1 MIQIPIVKLKDILIK
16 EGLVTAPDF
25 EKLEEEANRMGQNLV
40 DVLISQ
46 SVITQEYFF
55 NLVSQYFGIERVN
68 LNVEPID
75 IELLHKL
82 SEEIARRRRVVAF
95 GKTAEGVLKV
105 AMEDPGDLET
115 IKFLEKH
122 MEARIKPYLATPDDL
137 NQGYILYGRQL
148 TQDFKKIIEESIKAS
163 LNIKAT
169 SLEEA
174 AGQMPVM
181 AIVDNFLS
189 YAGSIRASD
198 VHLEILEDN
207 ILVRYRI
214 DGILR
219 EIIRIP
225 NEVQPAIIARIKI
238 LSGLKVDEHLRPQ
251 DGRFRYDIGQTAFD
265 VRVSVLP
272 TFYGEKIAM
281 RLLPA
286 TQKPL
291 SLEEVGM
298 WEDTRNIVF
307 ENIKKSYGMVL
318 VCGPTGSGKTTTL
331 YSILN
336 ILNKPE
342 VNIVTI
348 EDPIEYAI
356 KYINQIQVNTLADLT
371 FANGLRSILRQD
383 PNIVMVGEIRDSET
397 AGIAVNAAL
406 TGHLLLSS
414 LHTNDA
420 ATSVPRLL
428 DLGIPPFLAA
438 AVMNAVIAQR
448 LVRKICMG
456 CIESYKPESSA
467 IDSIKKQL
475 KLIDSSAEPKVPTTF
490 YRGKGCSTCGG
501 SGYKERV
508 GIFEVLNVTE
518 EVRKLIVSPKFS
530 LDELRTVAR
539 KEGMVT
545 IFEDGLRKIELGLT
559 TVEEVLRVMRE

>member
-1 MIQIPIVKLKDILIK
+1 MIQIPIAKLKDILIK
-16 EGLVTAPDF
+16 EGLVTTPDF
-25 EKLEEEANRMGQNLV
+25 EKLKEGADRMGQNLV

-55 NLVSQYFGIERVN
+55 NLISQYFNIERVN

-82 SEEIARRRRVVAF
+82 NEEIARRKRVIVF
-95 GKTAEGVLKV
+95 GKTPEGVLKV

-115 IKFLEKH
+115 IKFLEKNLQS
-122 MEARIKPYLATPDDL
+122 RIKPYLATPDDL
-137 NQGYILYGRQL
+137 NQGFILYGRQL
-148 TQDFKKIIEESIKAS
+148 TQNFKKIIEESINAS

-174 AGQMPVM
+174 AGQVPIV

-225 NEVQPAIIARIKI
+225 KEVQPAIIARIKI
-238 LSGLKVDEHLRPQ
+238 LGGLKVDEHLRPQ
-251 DGRFRYDIGQTAFD
+251 DGRFRYTIGQTIFD
-265 VRVSVLP
+265 VRISILP

-291 SLEEVGM
+291 SLEEIGM
-298 WEDTRNIVF
+298 SEDIKKIVSD
-307 ENIKKSYGMVL
+307 NIKKSYGMVL

-331 YSILN
+331 YSILS
-336 ILNKPE
+336 ILNQPE
-342 VNIVTI
+342 INIVTI

-356 KYINQIQVNTLADLT
+356 KYINQIQVNLLADLT

-383 PNIVMVGEIRDSET
+383 PNIIMVGEIRDGDT
-397 AGIAVNAAL
+397 ANIAVNAAL

-420 ATSVPRLL
+420 VTVVPRLL
-428 DLGIPPFLAA
+428 DLGVPPFLVS
-438 AVMNAVIAQR
+438 AVINVIIAQR
-448 LVRKICMG
+448 LVRKICMS
-456 CIESYKPESSA
+456 CIESYQPEASV
-467 IDSIKKQL
+467 IELIKKQL
-475 KLIDSSAEPKVPTTF
+475 KLIKPNFEPKVPKLF
-490 YRGKGCSTCGG
+490 YRGKGCAVCGG
-501 SGYKERV
+501 SGYKERI
-508 GIFEVLNVTE
+508 GIFEGLNVTE
-518 EVRKLIVSPKFS
+518 SVRKLIISPQFS
-530 LDELRTVAR
+530 LDELRTLAQ

-545 IFEDGLRKIELGLT
+545 IFEDGLRKIELGVT
-559 TVEEVLRVMRE
+559 TIEEVLRVIRE